1 MEVEYKQGMTKAWS
15 DGEKVV
21 ITNPNSP
28 QHIKD
33 NVEQIFGMGE
43 YDKIRETEYSYDVKL
58 SSGNALAKHITIT
71 SGYIPQ
77 RVVDDLLD
85 MKSNGISAKDLMSKY
100 E

>member
-21 ITNPNSP
+21 ITNPNGP
-28 QHIKD
+28 QWLEE
-33 NVEQIFGMGE
+33 NVDRIFGMGE
-43 YDKIRETEYSYDVKL
+43 YAEIRKVEYSYKVRQ
-58 SSGNALAKHITIT
+58 SPVNAMAKSITIT

-77 RVVDDLLD
+77 RVLDDLLD
-85 MKSNGISAKDLMSKY
+85 MKSNGTSAKDLMSKY